1 MCFFDKISQYIIKNC
16 IVRSVGLLLP
26 VAKWNCSWGMG
37 TGLWKREWGKAPSF
51 VLYGCHLWT
60 LPHWGKKKKLFN
72 LKRKKKGG
80 DYHSTIQEQFW
91 HKLKLF
97 FIFSEFLKFYFVTF
111 IPKKIIIII
120 ELRVCK
126 FSTVGFESNLVLDTL
141 NCPINL
147 TIVCSL
153 FYFILNYYLLKI
165 SELKTQL
172 PKLSFNFFN

>member
-1 MCFFDKISQYIIKNC
+1 MSDLLACCCQLQNG
-16 IVRSVGLLLP
+16 IVLGGWELVCGRVSEARHQVLFCMGVIFGL
-26 VAKWNCSWGMG
+26 
-37 TGLWKREWGKAPSF
+37 
-51 VLYGCHLWT
+51 CHIG
-60 LPHWGKKKKLFN
+60 GKKKQLFN
-72 LKRKKKGG
+72 LKRKKKK

-97 FIFSEFLKFYFVTF
+97 FIFFEFLKFYFVTF
-111 IPKKIIIII
+111 IQKKIIIII

-153 FYFILNYYLLKI
+153 FYSILNYYLLKI

-172 PKLSFNFFN
+172 PKLRFNFFN